1 MAAPE
6 PSVESSIES
15 SLDDVAGQIRDLKA
29 SALGLPDILKLA
41 DIMVVSMRGFFSQL
55 DVSIYKE
62 LTDVSSFINNARSE
76 IGRLQPANLQNK
88 HFPEAGKELEAIT
101 QSTEAATN
109 TIMEQAELIMSA
121 DPEDMEA
128 YQATVQGAVMEI
140 FEACSFQDIT
150 GQRISKVVSTL
161 VHIEDKIGSLA
172 NALGAAIDEVPQDEE
187 ETDEERRRRELIL
200 NGPALEGEG
209 IDQSDVDELMSG
221 GASQDDIDALFD

>member
-1 MAAPE
+1 MGAPE
-6 PSVESSIES
+6 PSIES
-15 SLDDVAGQIRDLKA
+15 SLDNVSGQIREMK
-29 SALGLPDILKLA
+29 SHTLGLPDILKLA
-41 DIMVVSMRGFFSQL
+41 DVMVVSMRGFFGQL
-55 DVSIYKE
+55 DASIYKE

-76 IGRLQPANLQNK
+76 IGRLQPGNLKEK

-128 YQATVQGAVMEI
+128 YHATVQGAVMEI

-172 NALGAAIDEVPQDEE
+172 DALGSAIEEGPVEE
-187 ETDEERRRRELIL
+187 ETDEDRRKRELIL
-200 NGPALEGEG
+200 NGPALDGEG
-209 IDQSDVDELMSG
+209 VSQSDVDELMG
-221 GASQDDIDALFD
+221 GGSSQDDIDALFD

>member
-1 MAAPE
+1 MGAPKQ
-6 PSVESSIES
+6 SIET
-15 SLDDVAGQIRDLKA
+15 SLDEVAGQIRDLRA
-29 SALGLPDILKLA
+29 NSLALPDILKLA

-55 DVSIYKE
+55 DASIYKE
-62 LTDVSSFINNARSE
+62 LTDVSSFINNARTE
-76 IGRLQPANLQNK
+76 IGRLQPGNLKQK

-121 DPEDMEA
+121 DPEDMDA
-128 YQATVQGAVMEI
+128 YHATVQGAVMEI

-161 VHIEDKIGSLA
+161 VHIEEKIGSLA
-172 NALGAAIDEVPQDEE
+172 NALGAAIEEVPDEE
-187 ETDEERRRRELIL
+187 ETDEQRRRRELIL

-209 IDQSDVDELMSG
+209 INQSDVDELMG
-221 GASQDDIDALFD
+221 DGASQDDIDALFD